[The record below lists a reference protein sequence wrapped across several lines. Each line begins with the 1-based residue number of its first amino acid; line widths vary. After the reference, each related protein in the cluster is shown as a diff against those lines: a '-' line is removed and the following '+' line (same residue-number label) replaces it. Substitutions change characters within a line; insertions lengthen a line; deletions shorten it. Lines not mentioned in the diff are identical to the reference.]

1 MAEDAGFF
9 LIIFCVLR
17 TLRYQEALHCNSRYS
32 RIIQIIQE
40 E

>member
-17 TLRYQEALHCNSRYS
+17 TLRYQWQSCEQLRKYS
-32 RIIQIIQE
+32 N
-40 E
+40 